1 MYMAY
6 TNNPNLPRVRY
17 EAVRLVQQGWSIRKV
32 ARHLGFSHCTVRLWL
47 QRKPEYGAHGR
58 LVVPTRSSR
67 PHSHPKELSL
77 EIVEAILEKRRKRNR
92 CAEIVHQ
99 ELLRDGVV
107 VSLSS
112 VKRTL
117 KRHGYIKPRSPW
129 KRWHFS
135 APRPVA
141 LNPGD
146 LVQLDTIHVVPRRYQ
161 TYTRFYVYTLL
172 DVFSRW
178 AWAKVYARPNTHNSV
193 GFVKGAQRHAPFPFS
208 YLQSDHGSEFS
219 TWFTENVK
227 VKHRHSRVRKPN
239 DNAHIERFNRTIQ
252 EECLRGLRPRPD
264 VYQKAIQ
271 RYLPYY
277 NEQRLHLGINY
288 HTPRE
293 WLEAID

>member
-1 MYMAY
+1 MAY

-17 EAVRLVQQGWSIRKV
+17 EAVKLTQQGWSVRKV
-32 ARHLGFSHCTVRLWL
+32 ARHLGFAHNTVLNWL
-47 QRKPEYGAHGR
+47 KQKPEYGAHGG
-58 LVVPTRSSR
+58 LVISTRSSR

-77 EIVEAILEKRRKRNR
+77 DVVRAILKKRRKKNR

-117 KRHGYIKPRSPW
+117 KRYGCIRPRSPW

-135 APRPVA
+135 DPRPLA
-141 LNPGD
+141 LNAGD
-146 LVQLDTIHVVPRRYQ
+146 LVQVDTIHVVPKRYQ

-193 GFVKGAQRHAPFPFS
+193 FFVKGAQKKAPFLFS
-208 YLQSDHGSEFS
+208 HLQSDHGSEFS
-219 TWFTENVK
+219 TWFTENVSI
-227 VKHRHSRVRKPN
+227 KHRHSRVRKPN
-239 DNAHIERFNRTIQ
+239 DNGHLERFNRTIQ
-252 EECLRGLRPRPD
+252 EECLRGLRPHPEI
-264 VYQKAIQ
+264 YQRAIQ
-271 RYLPYY
+271 HYLPYY
-277 NEQRLHLGINY
+277 NKQRLHLGLNY
-288 HTPRE
+288 KTP
-293 WLEAID
+293 LEVVRSY

>member
-1 MYMAY
+1 MY
-6 TNNPNLPRVRY
+6 TKNPYLPRVRRD
-17 EAVRLVQQGWSIRKV
+17 AAFV
-32 ARHLGFSHCTVRLWL
+32 A
-47 QRKPEYGAHGR
+47 QRKGVRITARYYGVSPGTVSKWVEKAKRVGYHPI
-58 LVVPTRSSR
+58 PTESSR
-67 PHSHPKELSL
+67 PRSHPKELPP
-77 EIVEAILEKRRKRNR
+77 EIVQAIKKQRRKRNR
-92 CAEIVHQ
+92 CAEVVHQ
-99 ELLRDGVV
+99 ELLKDGVS

-117 KRHGYIKPRSPW
+117 KKHGLIKERSPW

-135 APRPVA
+135 DPRPLA
-141 LNPGD
+141 LIPGD
-146 LVQLDTIHVVPRRYQ
+146 LVQLDTIHVVPKRYQ

-193 GFVKGAQRHAPFPFS
+193 FFVRQAQRHAPFSFS

-239 DNAHIERFNRTIQ
+239 DNSHVERFNRTIQ
-252 EECLRGLRPRPD
+252 EECLRGLRPNPEA
-264 VYQKAIQ
+264 YQRAITK
-271 RYLPYY
+271 YLPYY

-288 HTPRE
+288 QTPME
-293 WLEAID
+293 CFQAID